1 MHTPVVAALT
11 GMTAITPVEKST
23 MLVTLSP
30 VLSRLR
36 ERKQTIRRASFA
48 LTAAFISPLAI
59 AADAVRTPYVPPP
72 APVSSGNVVQ
82 VIVSLLLVLAAV
94 LVVAW
99 LLKRINLPQQGQ
111 GNLLKVISGVAVGQR
126 ERVVLVEVNDTWLV
140 VGVAPGQVRA
150 LHTLPKGVLPADST
164 PAGEGK
170 SFRSF
175 LQQMR
180 EKRNA

>member
-1 MHTPVVAALT
+1 MLKRLTSVPAL
-11 GMTAITPVEKST
+11 
-23 MLVTLSP
+23 LS
-30 VLSRLR
+30 
-36 ERKQTIRRASFA
+36 
-48 LTAAFISPLAI
+48 SPLAF
-59 AADAVRTPYVPPP
+59 AADAARAPYVPPP
-72 APVSSGNVVQ
+72 APVSSGSVVQ

-111 GNLLKVISGVAVGQR
+111 SNLLKVISGVAVGQR

-140 VGVAPGQVRA
+140 VGVAPGQVRT
-150 LHTLPKGVLPADST
+150 LHTLPKGSLPADST
-164 PAGEGK
+164 PAGEAK

-175 LQQMR
+175 LQQMK